1 MGTEG
6 EAVAELQK
14 EDAQR
19 LRRLSEEI
27 RGRLV
32 EVALIATRSVGKQ
45 IPKNADIRFVPG
57 TKAKALDASSGDWM
71 EIITV
76 DVNGDTVEACY
87 GEIDGKPFAESPC
100 GGA

>member
-1 MGTEG
+1 MEG
-6 EAVAELQK
+6 EAMADLEK
-14 EDAQR
+14 EDALR
-19 LRRLSEEI
+19 LRRLSDEI

-32 EVALIATRSVGKQ
+32 EVGLIVTRAVGKQ

-57 TKAKALDASSGDWM
+57 TKTKAMDASSGDWV

-87 GEIDGKPFAESPC
+87 GVIDGKPSAESPC
-100 GGA
+100 GAG